1 MTNRHSREVLIATSN
16 QGKVREILEALTEMP
31 LQLRY
36 LDEFPNALP
45 VKEVGTTF
53 EENATIKALGYAKQT
68 GLPALADDSGLV
80 VDALGGLPGIFSARF
95 GGASLSDR
103 DRTARLLMSINKHR
117 GQERTARFI
126 CCMALAV
133 PGDRNDVET
142 GQTIHIAR
150 GECSGLI
157 VEEARGGNG
166 FGYDPVFVPD
176 GFSATFGELPDTI
189 KRKVS
194 HRAQALA
201 TMRDFMRLWLAKL
214 DRSCG
219 GS

>member
-16 QGKVREILEALTEMP
+16 RGKVREIQGALTELP

-45 VKEVGTTF
+45 VKEGGTTF
-53 EENATIKALGYAKQT
+53 EENASMKALAYAKQT
-68 GLPALADDSGLV
+68 GLPALADDSGLE
-80 VDALGGLPGIFSARF
+80 VDALGGLPGVFSARF

-103 DRTARLLMSINKHR
+103 DRTAKLLMTINK
-117 GQERTARFI
+117 GQERTARFV

-133 PGDRNDVET
+133 PGYRNDVET
-142 GQTIHIAR
+142 ARIVHVAR

-157 VEEARGGNG
+157 ADEARGRNG

-176 GFSATFGELPDTI
+176 GFSATFAELPDAM
-189 KRKVS
+189 KQEVS